1 MQLKNKADSSL
12 NSSLNNPTDSPLV
25 NPTLDFPLAQED
37 NRDMLPNPGEEV
49 PLMPEL
55 AADTAKKKRHSFS
68 RVGALTILGVLGI
81 GTLLALPSLLSCANS
96 GKQAEAKTN
105 LGALNR
111 SQQSYYSEFKTFT
124 NSLTDLGVGI
134 KPQSV
139 NYDYSIRT
147 TKTAAF
153 HYAIARK
160 GNPEKPLKSYVAGVF
175 LVPATNANPTAN
187 QDKLLTVA
195 IVCEALRPGHSI
207 PQAPTIVNGIPTC
220 ASNTKNLVAGSFP
233 TSSTTTP

>member
-1 MQLKNKADSSL
+1 L
-12 NSSLNNPTDSPLV
+12 
-25 NPTLDFPLAQED
+25 
-37 NRDMLPNPGEEV
+37 
-49 PLMPEL
+49 
-55 AADTAKKKRHSFS
+55 
-68 RVGALTILGVLGI
+68 VLGM
-81 GTLLALPSLLSCANS
+81 GAFLSLPSLLSCVNKA
-96 GKQAEAKTN
+96 KQAEAKTN

-160 GNPEKPLKSYVAGVF
+160 QNSKKPLKSYVAGVF
-175 LVPATNANPTAN
+175 LVPATNANPKAN

-195 IVCEALRPGHSI
+195 IVCEALRPGHATPQI
-207 PQAPTIVNGIPTC
+207 PTLVKGLPTC
-220 ASNTKNLVAGSFP
+220 ASDTKNLVAGSLP
-233 TSSTTTP
+233 TSSTTTQ

>member
-1 MQLKNKADSSL
+1 MQLKNKADSFL

-105 LGALNR
+105 LGAL
-111 SQQSYYSEFKTFT
+111 
-124 NSLTDLGVGI
+124 
-134 KPQSV
+134 
-139 NYDYSIRT
+139 
-147 TKTAAF
+147 
-153 HYAIARK
+153 
-160 GNPEKPLKSYVAGVF
+160 
-175 LVPATNANPTAN
+175 
-187 QDKLLTVA
+187 
-195 IVCEALRPGHSI
+195 
-207 PQAPTIVNGIPTC
+207 
-220 ASNTKNLVAGSFP
+220 
-233 TSSTTTP
+233 